1 MGHIARTA
9 IPKLCASCHSD
20 ANVMRKFRPQQR
32 IDQFAEYQTSM
43 HGKRLAAGDDAVA
56 TCIDCH
62 SVHDIRAV
70 KDAQSPVYPLHLPE
84 TCARCHASPEHMA
97 KYKIQTNQFAE
108 YRTSVHWAA
117 LAGGDISAPTC
128 ASCHGNHGA
137 TPPQVSSVANVCGA
151 CHVLFAEL
159 YNKSPH
165 QPVFAAMDAGGCVVC
180 HSNHG
185 IKKPSV
191 QMLAGPQAV
200 CAQCHDAASVG
211 GKAAVEVAGML
222 NQLTATLDR
231 SDQILGR
238 AHRSGMEVAEA
249 QLRQTEG
256 RDDLVKAIVA
266 VHAFNPA
273 AVRTPVQ
280 AGLAIAAATYRSGQS
295 ALQERD
301 VRRVGLAISLITI
314 LAVIIGLRRAIR
326 NLENRH
332 DKIVEPGN
340 TT

>member
-1 MGHIARTA
+1 
-9 IPKLCASCHSD
+9 
-20 ANVMRKFRPQQR
+20 
-32 IDQFAEYQTSM
+32 
-43 HGKRLAAGDDAVA
+43 
-56 TCIDCH
+56 
-62 SVHDIRAV
+62 
-70 KDAQSPVYPLHLPE
+70 
-84 TCARCHASPEHMA
+84 
-97 KYKIQTNQFAE
+97 
-108 YRTSVHWAA
+108 
-117 LAGGDISAPTC
+117 
-128 ASCHGNHGA
+128 
-137 TPPQVSSVANVCGA
+137 
-151 CHVLFAEL
+151 
-159 YNKSPH
+159 
-165 QPVFAAMDAGGCVVC
+165 MDAGGCVVC